1 MRGMRRREFI
11 ILLGATVVGCPLPVR
26 AQQQAMPVVGFLHY
40 GLPNKLA
47 HLAAAVRQGLKE
59 AGYIEHQSV
68 AIEYR
73 WAEEDYG
80 RLPALAADL
89 VQRRVDV
96 IIAGGNVPAQAAK
109 KATTAIPIVFTSGAD
124 PVKSG
129 LVPSLSRPGANLT
142 GWSMIAQEMG
152 AKRLELM
159 RELLPNVRTMAML
172 INPKFAGAEAES
184 HDVEIAGRSMGLQI
198 LRLTAS
204 NDSEIDAA
212 FAMASKERVEA
223 AMVGTDGYLLARREQ
238 IAALATRH
246 AMPTMY
252 PYPDFPV
259 AGGLISYGPSLT
271 DGYRHAGVYAGR
283 ILKGASPA
291 DLPVVQPTKF
301 DLVINLKTAKALGLD
316 IPPMLLARADE
327 VIE

>member
-1 MRGMRRREFI
+1 MRRRKFI
-11 ILLGATVVGCPLPVR
+11 ILLGAMVVGCPLPLR

-40 GLPNKLA
+40 GSPNKLA
-47 HLAAAVRQGLKE
+47 HLAAAVRQGLQE
-59 AGYIEHQSV
+59 AGYIEHQNV
-68 AIEYR
+68 ALEYR
-73 WAEEDYG
+73 WGEEHYG
-80 RLPALAADL
+80 RLAALAADL

-96 IIAGGNVPAQAAK
+96 IVAGGNVPAQAAK
-109 KATTAIPIVFTSGAD
+109 NATTAIPIVFTSGAD

-142 GWSMIAQEMG
+142 GWSMIAQEM
-152 AKRLELM
+152 ATKRLELM
-159 RELLPNVRTMAML
+159 RELLPNVRTIAML
-172 INPKFAGAEAES
+172 INPKFAGAEAEL
-184 HDVEIAGRSMGLQI
+184 HDVETAGRSMGLKI

-212 FAMASKERVEA
+212 FVMAAKERVEA
-223 AMVGTDGYLLARREQ
+223 AMIGTDGYLVARREQ

-246 AMPTMY
+246 AMPTIY

-301 DLVINLKTAKALGLD
+301 DLVINLKTANAIGLT
-316 IPPMLLARADE
+316 IQPIMLMRADQ

>member
-1 MRGMRRREFI
+1 
-11 ILLGATVVGCPLPVR
+11 
-26 AQQQAMPVVGFLHY
+26 MPVGGFLHY
-40 GLPNKLA
+40 GSPNKFA

-59 AGYIEHQSV
+59 AGYIDHQNV
-68 AIEYR
+68 VIEYR

-89 VQRRVDV
+89 VQRRVNI
-96 IIAGGNVPAQAAK
+96 IIAGGNSPTQVAK
-109 KATTAIPIVFTSGAD
+109 KMTTAIPIVFTSGAD

-159 RELLPNVRTMAML
+159 RELLPNVRTIAML
-172 INPKFAGAEAES
+172 INPKFAGAETEL
-184 HDVEIAGRSMGLQI
+184 HDVEMAGRSLGLEI

-212 FAMASKERVEA
+212 FTMAGKERVEA

-238 IAALATRH
+238 IAALATRG

-283 ILKGASPA
+283 ILKGTSPA

-301 DLVINLKTAKALGLD
+301 ELVINLKTAKALGLD
-316 IPPMLLARADE
+316 IPWFLQQRADE